1 MEGPKWLRDAIYRE
15 EIRAAREM
23 DPGEK
28 LMAGPRMF
36 EYECRVAAM
45 GIRYLYPEL
54 TESQVQKVL
63 TQRIEAER
71 KEEERNWVRV
81 PTTSISPRA

>member
-1 MEGPKWLRDAIYRE
+1 MEGPKWLRDAIDRE
-15 EIRAAREM
+15 QIRAARET

-36 EYECRVAAM
+36 DYECRVTAM
-45 GIRYLYPEL
+45 GILYLHPEL

-63 TQRIEAER
+63 TERIKAER
-71 KEEERNWVRV
+71 QAEERKWGLY
-81 PTTSISPRA
+81 SSL